1 LYSLKTKACFS
12 FADHQGVPAQDDNPK
27 IRSPGGSECPGGL
40 VYFLI
45 PKPSQFINP
54 GILYIGLVPLPG
66 AGIYTAT
73 KYGIEGFMESLR
85 AELRL
90 SDCDYVRTTVANA
103 YLMRTSG
110 DLPLLSNAG

>member
-1 LYSLKTKACFS
+1 M
-12 FADHQGVPAQDDNPK
+12 
-27 IRSPGGSECPGGL
+27 
-40 VYFLI
+40 
-45 PKPSQFINP
+45 
-54 GILYIGLVPLPG
+54 PG

-110 DLPLLSNAG
+110 DLPLLSDAG

>member
-1 LYSLKTKACFS
+1 MLWQVTFASLCNKDLIYSENYDT
-12 FADHQGVPAQDDNPK
+12 
-27 IRSPGGSECPGGL
+27 
-40 VYFLI
+40 
-45 PKPSQFINP
+45 
-54 GILYIGLVPLPG
+54 GLVPLPG

-110 DLPLLSNAG
+110 DLPLLSDAG

>member
-1 LYSLKTKACFS
+1 MQTTKEFLPKMITRKSGHLVAVNALAGKFTLLKCLPLHRYLCIYNS
-12 FADHQGVPAQDDNPK
+12 H
-27 IRSPGGSECPGGL
+27 L
-40 VYFLI
+40 
-45 PKPSQFINP
+45 
-54 GILYIGLVPLPG
+54 GLVPLPG

-110 DLPLLSNAG
+110 DLPLLSDAG